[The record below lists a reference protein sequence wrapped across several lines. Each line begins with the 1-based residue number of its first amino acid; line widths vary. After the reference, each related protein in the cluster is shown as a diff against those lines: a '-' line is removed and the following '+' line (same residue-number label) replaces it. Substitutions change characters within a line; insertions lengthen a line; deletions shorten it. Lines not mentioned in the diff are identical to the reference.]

1 LKYNWLQ
8 NEGKVDYDISKSPWL
23 HYQVEKIMAEMLIYI
38 VKGVTIYL
46 SITPSNQEFLGAN
59 GINLD
64 DYLCMNWVWL
74 CV

>member
-1 LKYNWLQ
+1 
-8 NEGKVDYDISKSPWL
+8 
-23 HYQVEKIMAEMLIYI
+23 MAEMLIYI

-64 DYLCMNWVWL
+64 DYLCMN
-74 CV
+74 